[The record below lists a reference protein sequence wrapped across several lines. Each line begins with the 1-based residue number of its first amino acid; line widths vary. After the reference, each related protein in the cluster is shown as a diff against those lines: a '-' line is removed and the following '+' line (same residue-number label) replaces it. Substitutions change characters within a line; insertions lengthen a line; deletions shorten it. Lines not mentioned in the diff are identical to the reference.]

1 MQADTPLSEK
11 KAGLIGMVT
20 GDGCLYKSL
29 ISYVNKELELVQK
42 FRCLMKEVYGITPS
56 LEKSFSSNAFLSRV
70 ARKSVAEDLRKY
82 CESYK
87 AENWR
92 VPKQIFEASKTAQA
106 SYLQALFDDDGTTGK
121 REIRLISINLE
132 ALKQMRVL
140 LEDSFGIGC
149 QIYRRS
155 DKNCYHLSIYGR
167 ENMKKFADN
176 IGFYLKEKLDKLNAL
191 LERYN
196 WMHKG
201 WRKQPMLDM
210 IIQNLAFGPAS
221 TSQIKTLVDR
231 RGQTVWMHLIKLEKS
246 GKVVRVGTTDNG
258 SVVWALSI
266 KKRANSN
273 HSRSSEMS

>member
-1 MQADTPLSEK
+1 MQADMALSEK

-29 ISYVNKELELVQK
+29 ISYANKELELVQK

-70 ARKSVAEDLRKY
+70 TRKYVAEDLRKY

-92 VPKQIFEASKTAQA
+92 VPKQIFDASKIAQA
-106 SYLQALFDDDGTTGK
+106 SYLQALFDDDGAMGK

-132 ALKQMRVL
+132 ALKQVRAL
-140 LEDSFGIGC
+140 LEGSFGIEC
-149 QIYRRS
+149 QIYQRS

-167 ENMKKFADN
+167 ENLKKFADN

-191 LERYN
+191 LEKYN

-201 WRKQPMLDM
+201 WRKQPTLDM
-210 IIQNLAFGPAS
+210 IIRNLALRPAS
-221 TSQIKTLVDR
+221 TSQIRTFVNR
-231 RGQTVWMHLIKLEKS
+231 RGQTVWAHLIKLERK

-258 SVVWALSI
+258 SVVWGLSS
-266 KKRANSN
+266 KN
-273 HSRSSEMS
+273 

>member
-29 ISYVNKELELVQK
+29 ISYANKELELVQK
-42 FRCLMKEVYGITPS
+42 FRRLMKEVYGITPS
-56 LEKSFSSNAFLSRV
+56 SEKSYASNAFLSRIT
-70 ARKSVAEDLRKY
+70 RKSIAEDLRKY

-92 VPKQIFEASKTAQA
+92 VPKQIFEASKKAQA
-106 SYLQALFDDDGTTGK
+106 SYLQALFDDDGTIGK

-132 ALKQMRVL
+132 ALKQVRAL
-140 LEDSFGIGC
+140 LEGSFGVGC
-149 QIYRRS
+149 QIYQRS

-191 LERYN
+191 LEKYN

-201 WRKQPMLDM
+201 WRKQSTLNM
-210 IIQNLAFGPAS
+210 IIQNLVLGPAS
-221 TSQIKTLVDR
+221 TSQIRTFVNR
-231 RGQTVWMHLIKLEKS
+231 RGQTVWAHLIRLERN

-258 SVVWALSI
+258 SIVWALLS
-266 KKRANSN
+266 KKRVNSN
-273 HSRSSEMS
+273 PCRSS